1 MHTVVHMLSK
11 PSLFPSISLFFT
23 LFAVFPLPALSY
35 LPYLL
40 SLSSPMRPLSSTD
53 KENRGGGKKERQQG
67 GMRRERRCG
76 ETLRQRAGRLIW
88 DDTHTHTYAGT
99 QGPLFGGFAAGPCD
113 HIDWVWWTCG
123 PSFFLSPPFISSR
136 LVSWWRN
143 GSRGNRKSYSD
154 FFGGPITTV
163 SDVKVVSSDWYT
175 DLGEA
180 QRKLVKFKCKSS
192 LLNLTRGI

>member
-1 MHTVVHMLSK
+1 MDTVVHMLSK
-11 PSLFPSISLFFT
+11 PSLFHFFS

-53 KENRGGGKKERQQG
+53 KENRGGGKKEQQQG

-76 ETLRQRAGRLIW
+76 EALRQRAGRLIW
-88 DDTHTHTYAGT
+88 DDTHIRRHTGAIVWWFCCGALWSHRLSLMNVW
-99 QGPLFGGFAAGPCD
+99 PLFLPL
-113 HIDWVWWTCG
+113 
-123 PSFFLSPPFISSR
+123 SSPPD
-136 LVSWWRN
+136 L
-143 GSRGNRKSYSD
+143 SRGGGMAPGGIENLTPT

-163 SDVKVVSSDWYT
+163 SDVKVVSIDWHT

-180 QRKLVKFKCKSS
+180 QRKLVKFKCKTS